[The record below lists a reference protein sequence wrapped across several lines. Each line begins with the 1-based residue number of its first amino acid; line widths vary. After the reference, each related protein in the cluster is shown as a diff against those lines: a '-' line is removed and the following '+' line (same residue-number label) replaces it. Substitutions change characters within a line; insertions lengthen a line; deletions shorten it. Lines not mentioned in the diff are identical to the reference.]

1 MISLHLRILVAASIV
16 LAGFFG
22 LTGVILDQAYR
33 NSAESA
39 LQERLQGYAYALV
52 AVMEPDIQGEVH
64 LMNALPIPRF
74 FTPGSGLYAQA
85 KRNDGRFSWRSPSM
99 NDIDIPFSTGLER
112 GEYISREV
120 TLDSQ
125 ARLYTFSIGVSWSED
140 TPLEEIYTF
149 SIAEDLDTLHAQIAG
164 FRRTLW
170 GSLGAVA
177 ILLLAVQGGIL
188 RWGLRPLRQ
197 VAEDLSDIES
207 GRKTQLEG
215 RYPKELR
222 ALTNNLNA
230 LVKSERDHLQRFRN
244 ALGDLAHSL
253 KTPLALIR
261 STMETGH
268 SQDELRHTVEDQVGR
283 MDHIIEYHLQRGA
296 TSGRTV
302 MVASVAIE
310 PVVRK
315 VLQAMEKIYA
325 DKAVTCRMEIAAD
338 IHLAGDEGDLME
350 IMGNL
355 LDNAFKWCHSRITV
369 RAENVSSGGEGEGWL
384 VITVEDD
391 GPGIAPEMKEEIL
404 KRGIRGDQHV
414 AGHGIG
420 LAMVQDIVKVYKGR
434 CEIGSSKELG
444 GARVAVCF
452 PS

>member
-1 MISLHLRILVAASIV
+1 MLSLHLRILIAASIV

-33 NSAESA
+33 NSAEAA

-74 FTPGSGLYAQA
+74 FTPDSGLYAQA
-85 KRNDGRFSWRSPSM
+85 RRNDGRFSWRSPSM
-99 NDIDIPFSTGLER
+99 NGLDIPFPSGLGR
-112 GEYISREV
+112 GEYRVKEIP
-120 TLDSQ
+120 LGSQ
-125 ARLYTFSIGVSWSED
+125 TRLFSFSIGVSWAED
-140 TPLEEIYTF
+140 TPPQEVYTF
-149 SIAEDLDTLHAQIAG
+149 SIAEDMDNFDAQIAG

-177 ILLLAVQGGIL
+177 VLLLAVQGLIL
-188 RWGLRPLRQ
+188 RWGLRPLRK

-222 ALTNNLNA
+222 ALTSNLNA

-244 ALGDLAHSL
+244 ALSDLAHSL

-261 STMETGH
+261 STMETRH
-268 SQDELRHTVEDQVGR
+268 SHEELRKAVEEQVGR

-302 MVASVAIE
+302 MVASVAIA

-315 VLQAMEKIYA
+315 VQQAMEKIYA
-325 DKAVTCRMEIAAD
+325 DKAVSCQVEIPEDAQ
-338 IHLAGDEGDLME
+338 LVGDEGDLME

-355 LDNAFKWCHSRITV
+355 MDNAFKWCRSRIIV
-369 RAENVSSGGEGEGWL
+369 WARKIPPDDGQEGWL
-384 VITVEDD
+384 EITVEDD
-391 GPGIAPEMKEEIL
+391 GPGIPAEMKEEIL

-420 LAMVQDIVKVYKGR
+420 LAMVQDIVKVYGGR
-434 CEIGSSKELG
+434 CRIKSSSELG
-444 GARVAVCF
+444 GACITVCL
-452 PS
+452 PG